1 MRSSTKSLNGTSI
14 LMSFAEDLLR
24 DGQQEKAANVY
35 YTLLQV
41 CEDKSQQPELLKNFI
56 LCWAG
61 HMDDQED
68 YSLEK
73 LMPFVE
79 NQTFFTW
86 GEIVDIMYQA
96 GLEKGLILN
105 LCEQLINRE
114 DPNRDLWTSQ
124 KEVLIKYIEIRC
136 GDIEEQQ
143 VSDSHTFDQKSEM
156 M

>member
-1 MRSSTKSLNGTSI
+1 
-14 LMSFAEDLLR
+14 MSFAEDLLR

-114 DPNRDLWTSQ
+114 DPDRDLWTSQ

-143 VSDSHTFDQKSEM
+143 VSDSHSSGEKCEM